1 MAASRNRPSPDP
13 VGPLREALEAGL
25 RSAAELLSG
34 RRLGSLRCAV
44 GLSGGRD
51 SVVLL
56 HALAGL
62 RADTGIAVSALH
74 VHHGL
79 SPNAEQWSVFCA
91 DYCRRLD
98 VPLSIERVT
107 VESSSGQGIEGAAR
121 VARHAAFARQPVDVV
136 LLAHH
141 AGDQAETLLFNLL
154 RGSGLNGASAMATLR
169 ATGDGGPWLLR
180 PWLEQPV
187 DAIEAYRASYDLAH
201 VDDESNRDVAFS
213 RNFLRHRLL
222 APVESRFPGAAR
234 RLASAARRLGEA
246 RMLLADLA
254 DADLD
259 GVADRMSLDLARLSA
274 LSPSRRHNALR
285 RWLELRGVSLGEDRF
300 DELCR
305 QSESPGQASQ
315 AVIKSGRLELRLWRG
330 RLFIVESGGPPAG
343 QVRPWDGEGSVDWG
357 GGTLRFEVSEGAGI
371 AERFVSGIE
380 IRPRAG
386 GERMRLRAGG
396 PTRPLRLL
404 FQESAVPPWERARLP
419 FLWLTD
425 RLVAVPGVGIAA
437 EYAAGA
443 GERGLMPCWAPQAA
457 ELRR

>member
-13 VGPLREALEAGL
+13 AGPLRGALEKGL
-25 RSAAELLSG
+25 RRAAELLSG
-34 RRLGSLRCAV
+34 RGLDGLRCAV

-79 SPNAEQWSVFCA
+79 SPNAEQWSAFCA
-91 DYCRRLD
+91 DYCRGLD
-98 VPLSIERVT
+98 VPLSVERVT
-107 VESSSGQGIEGAAR
+107 VESASGQGIEGAAR
-121 VARHAAFARQPVDVV
+121 TARHAAFARLPVDVV

-154 RGSGLNGASAMATLR
+154 RGSGLNGASAMALLR
-169 ATGDGGPWLLR
+169 PTGDGGPWLLR

-187 DAIEAYRASYDLAH
+187 DAIEAYRARYDLAH
-201 VDDESNRDVAFS
+201 VEDESNRDVAFS
-213 RNFLRHRLL
+213 RNFLRHRVL
-222 APVESRFPGAAR
+222 APMESRFAGAACRLAGAAR
-234 RLASAARRLGEA
+234 RLGQARV
-246 RMLLADLA
+246 LLADLA
-254 DADLD
+254 DADLGGIDD
-259 GVADRMSLDLARLSA
+259 GLSLDLVRLSA
-274 LSPSRRHNALR
+274 LRQSRRHNALR
-285 RWLELRGVSLGEDRF
+285 RWLELHAVSVGEDRF

-305 QSESPGQASQ
+305 QIGAPERASQ
-315 AVIKSGRLELRLWRG
+315 AMIRCGRVELRVWRG
-330 RLFIVESGGPPAG
+330 RLFIMESGGPPAG
-343 QVRPWDGEGSVDWG
+343 QIRPWDGEASVDWG

-371 AERFVSGIE
+371 AERFISGIE

-396 PTRPLRLL
+396 PTRPLRSL
-404 FQESAVPPWERARLP
+404 FQESAVPPWERERLP
-419 FLWLTD
+419 FLWLAD

-437 EYAAGA
+437 EHAAGA
-443 GERGLMPCWAPQAA
+443 GERGRMPCWAPRAV